1 MNQESFQ
8 LSVFSCQYFFRAEK
22 TDFRPL
28 TSDLRPSRH
37 PAQKTIKYARIK
49 KNKR

>member
-22 TDFRPL
+22 TDFRPP
-28 TSDLRPSRH
+28 TFSAHGTKQLRINSGD
-37 PAQKTIKYARIK
+37 YS
-49 KNKR
+49 KRL